1 MYTIYVN
8 LVENTNTYCYTRMT
22 YATLETIEQ
31 LEILRNKRTCRRR
44 MEKSNEVY
52 FDYDSYT
59 VVKILTLH
67 LADELRVFYTLTAGL
82 DHPEIGTG
90 HLVAPELLKLWQYEN
105 EHGISLRNIKSLLC
119 EMVIMT
125 KCDTTPFYVYSEARR
140 VSKLV
145 ALSL

>member
-1 MYTIYVN
+1 
-8 LVENTNTYCYTRMT
+8 MT
-22 YATLETIEQ
+22 YAKFGCIEQ
-31 LEILRNKRTCRRR
+31 MEMLRKRRNDRRR
-44 MEKSNEVY
+44 LEKSNEVY

-67 LADELRVFYTLTAGL
+67 FAEELRVFYTLTAGL

-105 EHGISLRNIKSLLC
+105 KYGVSLRNIKSLLC
-119 EMVIMT
+119 AMVTMT
-125 KCDTTPFYVYSEARR
+125 ECDTTPFYVYSDARR
-140 VSKLV
+140 IAKLV